1 MALTDW
7 LNITRIVAVCILM
20 AAVATW
26 LLWQAKS
33 RHGFAPLTAILRA
46 AAQLAALVVILQ
58 FMITS
63 VWWVL
68 LWLAVMLVVA
78 ALTATRSIRF
88 DRIVLRAVLLSILS
102 GATVGVLVAF
112 ATGAV
117 FAGASPVEAGLFQIV
132 VLSTIMLSSAITA
145 VLVTEQLGSPQ
156 QLPAPDGAVA

>member
-68 LWLAVMLVVA
+68 L
-78 ALTATRSIRF
+78 
-88 DRIVLRAVLLSILS
+88 
-102 GATVGVLVAF
+102 
-112 ATGAV
+112 
-117 FAGASPVEAGLFQIV
+117 
-132 VLSTIMLSSAITA
+132 
-145 VLVTEQLGSPQ
+145 
-156 QLPAPDGAVA
+156 